1 MKLYVVG
8 FGPGNEDGMTA
19 AAKRV
24 LGECELIVGY
34 RTYTELIKKYFPG
47 KSFYD
52 TGMRGE
58 KERCRYAVEK
68 ASEGVKT
75 AVVCSG
81 DAGVYGMAS
90 LAFEIAGDTEVDVEV
105 IPGVS
110 AAMSGAALAGAPLSD
125 DFAVISLSD
134 LLTPHDVI
142 LKRIEAA
149 AAADF
154 AICIYNPSSKTRSG
168 HLKRACDI
176 ILKYR
181 DKSTVCAV
189 VKNIGREGESTV
201 LVSLEKLGD
210 TETDM
215 RTTVFIGNS
224 RTRKIKNKMVTPRG
238 YKL

>member
-19 AAKRV
+19 EAKRV

-90 LAFEIAGDTEVDVEV
+90 LAFEIAGNTEVDVEV

-189 VKNIGREGESTV
+189 VKNIGREGESAA

>member
-90 LAFEIAGDTEVDVEV
+90 LAFEIAGNTEVDVEV

-189 VKNIGREGESTV
+189 VKNIGREGESAV

>member
-19 AAKRV
+19 EAKRV
-24 LGECELIVGY
+24 LWECELIVGY

-90 LAFEIAGDTEVDVEV
+90 LAFFKE
-105 IPGVS
+105 
-110 AAMSGAALAGAPLSD
+110 AL
-125 DFAVISLSD
+125 
-134 LLTPHDVI
+134 
-142 LKRIEAA
+142 
-149 AAADF
+149 
-154 AICIYNPSSKTRSG
+154 
-168 HLKRACDI
+168 
-176 ILKYR
+176 
-181 DKSTVCAV
+181 
-189 VKNIGREGESTV
+189 
-201 LVSLEKLGD
+201 
-210 TETDM
+210 
-215 RTTVFIGNS
+215 
-224 RTRKIKNKMVTPRG
+224 
-238 YKL
+238 

>member
-19 AAKRV
+19 EAKRV

-34 RTYTELIKKYFPG
+34 RTYTELIRKYFPG

-189 VKNIGREGESTV
+189 VKNIGREGESAV

>member
-19 AAKRV
+19 EAKRV

-52 TGMRGE
+52 TGMRGAT
-58 KERCRYAVEK
+58 ERCRYAVEK

-90 LAFEIAGDTEVDVEV
+90 LAFEIAGNTEVDVEV

-189 VKNIGREGESTV
+189 VKNIGREGESAA

>member
-19 AAKRV
+19 EAKRV

-34 RTYTELIKKYFPG
+34 RTYTELIRKYFPG

-90 LAFEIAGDTEVDVEV
+90 LAFEIAGDTEVDIEV

-189 VKNIGREGESTV
+189 VKNIGREGESAV